1 MNIKKSVLTLAAAG
15 TFVLGSG
22 TTLAASN
29 LWGGS
34 NNLQHTREVISKLA
48 NAVVDT
54 KQQLKT
60 SNDQN
65 SQLQSK
71 LDEANKKLGD
81 VNVQQQN
88 NKQQLSNAEAD
99 AKSTASYADEALNST
114 GVK

>member
-34 NNLQHTREVISKLA
+34 NNLQHTREVIWKLA
-48 NAVVDT
+48 NAIVDT

-71 LDEANKKLGD
+71 LDETNKKLGD

-99 AKSTASYADEALNST
+99 AQSTADYADKALQST

>member
-71 LDEANKKLGD
+71 LDETNKKLGD

-88 NKQQLSNAEAD
+88 SKQQLNNAEAD